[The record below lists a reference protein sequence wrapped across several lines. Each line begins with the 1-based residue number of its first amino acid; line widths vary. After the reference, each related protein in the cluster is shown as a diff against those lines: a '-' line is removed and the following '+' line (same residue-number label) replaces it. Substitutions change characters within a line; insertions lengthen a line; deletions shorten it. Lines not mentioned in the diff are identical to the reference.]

1 MERIK
6 DSDMTLN
13 AREISEARERRL
25 EAQNL
30 QEIESNPLSAD
41 DIAMFEMFER
51 EGWAHEK
58 RRAYI
63 MSQTLADLEN
73 STLAAE

>member
-1 MERIK
+1 
-6 DSDMTLN
+6 MTLN